1 MIDAETHFPPLNLR
15 FGKGTQ
21 ARWAIQPKNKL
32 LVFTHGFNGAA
43 LNTWKGFPEQLA
55 PHAKIHGYDIVYFG
69 YESVAQTV
77 GESANQLHTFLD
89 EILTKTAST
98 VNASLSEYDAS
109 QRRDKN
115 WNYDEVVMVGHSLG
129 ACVIRRALLN
139 QLQGGKHK
147 WQPRIRM
154 IWFAPAHGG
163 ARIFRLL
170 TAAMLGFPV
179 GGLNKVATF
188 LAPVL
193 EELAPG
199 SDFLKEL
206 REETSELRKK
216 HPELN
221 APLTFWALKDKVVL
235 NKPFKGDGAPYK
247 EVSGVNHMSVCKPTG
262 HDGTV
267 QLLLQELP

>member
-21 ARWAIQPKNKL
+21 ARWAIRPKNKL
-32 LVFTHGFNGAA
+32 LVFAHGFNGAA
-43 LNTWKGFPEQLA
+43 LDTWKGFPEQLA
-55 PHAKIHGYDIVYFG
+55 PHAKIHGYDIIYFG

-77 GESANQLHTFLD
+77 GESANQLHIFLD
-89 EILTKTAST
+89 EILTKTART
-98 VNASLSEYDAS
+98 VNCSVSEYDAS
-109 QRRDKN
+109 RRRAQN
-115 WNYDEVVMVGHSLG
+115 WKYNEVVMVGHSLG

-139 QLQGGKHK
+139 QLQGGKHQ
-147 WQPRIRM
+147 WQARIKM

-170 TAAMLGFPV
+170 TAAILGFPI

-188 LAPVL
+188 FAPVL

-199 SDFLKEL
+199 SAFLNEL
-206 REETSELRKK
+206 RNETSELREK

-221 APLTFWALKDKVVL
+221 APLTIWAWKDKVVL
-235 NKPFKGDGAPYK
+235 NKPFKGDTAPFK
-247 EVSGVNHMSVCKPTG
+247 EVRGVNHISVCKPTAHG
-262 HDGTV
+262 KTV
-267 QLLLQELP
+267 QFLLEELP